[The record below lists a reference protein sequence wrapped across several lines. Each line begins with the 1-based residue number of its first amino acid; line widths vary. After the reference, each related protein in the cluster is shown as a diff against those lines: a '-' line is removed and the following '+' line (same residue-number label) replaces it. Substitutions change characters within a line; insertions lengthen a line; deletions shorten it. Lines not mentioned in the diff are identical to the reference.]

1 MDKFCHYCWTYYFFT
16 PHVLD
21 NIDLLLGFFFF
32 FWYFEKTK
40 ILLRE
45 SYLNLFKLGL
55 KINLRSRCSNFY

>member
-32 FWYFEKTK
+32 FFEKTK

-45 SYLNLFKLGL
+45 LYLNLFQLGL
-55 KINLRSRCSNFY
+55 KLNLRLRFSNFY